1 MNWGIFRDQIWNF
14 IGVIIAVVT
23 LLITVIIYF
32 LQRNKK
38 GLSYEI
44 ISQTPLLTSKEKHEG
59 KIKVLYNDTE
69 VSDVKFLKIRVINT
83 GNTGITSSD
92 YERPLRFIFAT
103 ETKILSSEV
112 VESNPETLT
121 AELTISSNEIIVSPV
136 LMNGKDSF
144 TIKTIL
150 SEFDGDEIIVDARI
164 KDVKSIKK
172 LGENYFNIAFAFI
185 GLILTITGLVQLIR
199 QDKSLHVESPWT
211 FEKAISISLIILGYV
226 FMIAYLL
233 RRKGKSKE
241 ILLSLLRPF

>member
-1 MNWGIFRDQIWNF
+1 MNWEIFRDQIWNF
-14 IGVIIAVVT
+14 IGVFIAVIS
-23 LLITVIIYF
+23 LLITIILYF
-32 LQRNKK
+32 FARNKK

-59 KIKVLYNDTE
+59 KIKVMYNETE
-69 VSDVKFLKIRVINT
+69 VSDVKFLKIKVINT
-83 GNTGITSSD
+83 GNSGITASE

-121 AELTISSNEIIVSPV
+121 TELTISSNEIIVSPV

-144 TIKTIL
+144 TFKTIL

-164 KDVKSIKK
+164 KDIKCVKK
-172 LGENYFNIAFAFI
+172 LGENYFNIVFALI
-185 GLILTITGLVQLIR
+185 GLILTITGLIQLIR

-211 FEKAISISLIILGYV
+211 FEKTISIFLIVLGYV
-226 FMIAYLL
+226 FMIAFFL
-233 RRKGKSKE
+233 RRKGKSRE
-241 ILLSLLRPF
+241 ILFRLFSPF

>member
-1 MNWGIFRDQIWNF
+1 
-14 IGVIIAVVT
+14 
-23 LLITVIIYF
+23 
-32 LQRNKK
+32 
-38 GLSYEI
+38 
-44 ISQTPLLTSKEKHEG
+44 
-59 KIKVLYNDTE
+59 
-69 VSDVKFLKIRVINT
+69 
-83 GNTGITSSD
+83 
-92 YERPLRFIFAT
+92 
-103 ETKILSSEV
+103 
-112 VESNPETLT
+112 
-121 AELTISSNEIIVSPV
+121 
-136 LMNGKDSF
+136 MNGKDSF